1 MKVCFIVLFLSLV
14 KLSLARE
21 ILDKLISD
29 DLDDLIP
36 HLDSSI
42 DNYEVRAGKFL
53 VYTTTTTSTTYTD
66 TFVQWFNTF
75 RTCFVIA
82 PITMSPCTTTSLDLV
97 ALNVTGLDLSDYFR
111 KKRSFIDD
119 SPILAL
125 ENEELLDEFEF
136 EEEELPFLESE
147 VPMIEK
153 DGKVVPFFEFISKVR
168 DDYPQPET
176 TEEGKKVE
184 PTKALERHPRFLT
197 VLETFT
203 TSENFTTTITT
214 TNLAL
219 QTLFFTSVSAI
230 APRACYPLDFLEEN
244 LIDACVDVG

>member
-21 ILDKLISD
+21 ILDKLIP

-36 HLDSSI
+36 HLDSSM
-42 DNYEVRAGKFL
+42 DNHDVRNGKFL

-75 RTCFVIA
+75 RTCFVILPTDMPA
-82 PITMSPCTTTSLDLV
+82 CTTTSLDLV

-119 SPILAL
+119 SPISAL

-136 EEEELPFLESE
+136 EEEELPFLENE
-147 VPMIEK
+147 
-153 DGKVVPFFEFISKVR
+153 
-168 DDYPQPET
+168 
-176 TEEGKKVE
+176 
-184 PTKALERHPRFLT
+184 
-197 VLETFT
+197 
-203 TSENFTTTITT
+203 
-214 TNLAL
+214 
-219 QTLFFTSVSAI
+219 
-230 APRACYPLDFLEEN
+230 
-244 LIDACVDVG
+244 

>member
-42 DNYEVRAGKFL
+42 DNYEVRNGKFL

-75 RTCFVIA
+75 RTCFVIM
-82 PITMSPCTTTSLDLV
+82 PVTMPACTTTSLDLV

-111 KKRSFIDD
+111 KKRTFIDD
-119 SPILAL
+119 SPISAL
-125 ENEELLDEFEF
+125 ENEELLDEF

-147 VPMIEK
+147 VAMIEK
-153 DGKVVPFFEFISKVR
+153 DG
-168 DDYPQPET
+168 
-176 TEEGKKVE
+176 
-184 PTKALERHPRFLT
+184 
-197 VLETFT
+197 
-203 TSENFTTTITT
+203 
-214 TNLAL
+214 
-219 QTLFFTSVSAI
+219 
-230 APRACYPLDFLEEN
+230 
-244 LIDACVDVG
+244 